1 MSASE
6 MFTRT
11 TRIGGVVLPALG
23 LTALLACVAIAP
35 AHAQRD
41 ATAGLDD
48 GFAFQDDSPKDD
60 GPMDDMTGPTRIPKF
75 PGIIV
80 LFSGKEKEVAQN
92 WIFQGS
98 KKPAAW
104 QVENGQPWLQK
115 PTALLSKQNFLD
127 FQLHVEFKVPYMP
140 EAHGQERGNSG
151 VGLLATY
158 EIQVLDS
165 YGWKEPGAGDC
176 GAVYSQSAPLVNAC
190 KPPRQWQTYD
200 ITFHAARWENGV
212 KVKNARVTVILN
224 GICVQNN
231 QEILRATGIASHET
245 EGPGPIYLQYHNN
258 TVRFRNVWVLPLA
271 PEGAT
276 HSDPRQMT
284 MPKAAAKR

>member
-1 MSASE
+1 MSVTE

-11 TRIGGVVLPALG
+11 TLLGRAVVPALG
-23 LTALLACVAIAP
+23 MAALLACIVSLP
-35 AHAQRD
+35 AVAQRE
-41 ATAGLDD
+41 ASTGLDD
-48 GFAFQDDSPKDD
+48 GFTMQEDSPKDD
-60 GPMDDMTGPTRIPKF
+60 GPADDMSGPVRVPKF
-75 PGIIV
+75 PGIVV

-92 WIFQGS
+92 WIYQGS
-98 KKPAAW
+98 KKPAGW
-104 QVENGQPWLQK
+104 KVENGAMV
-115 PTALLSKQNFLD
+115 TSAESLLSKQNFLD

-165 YGWKEPGAGDC
+165 YGWKEPGSGDC
-176 GAVYSQSAPLVNAC
+176 GAVYSQAAPLVNAC

-212 KVKNARVTVILN
+212 KVKNARVTVFLN

-231 QEILRATGIASHET
+231 QDIRGATGIASHET

-276 HSDPRQMT
+276 HYEPRQYAS
-284 MPKAAAKR
+284 PGSAAKR